1 MKPCHIC
8 LGPCDPVFHASSRR
22 ILRWLVGGS
31 VMVPPVLEPKSKGAF
46 VARDVHGL
54 RSPVAKR
61 KTGK

>member
-31 VMVPPVLEPKSKGAF
+31 GDGAAGVGTEVEGSF
-46 VARDVHGL
+46 LSRGTFMGFAAQW
-54 RSPVAKR
+54 RS
-61 KTGK
+61 